1 MVFCTFKC
9 TKTYANCTFEST
21 IYIDV
26 GLFIR
31 ETVFLLILN
40 KCNFWQSNIVFSI
53 NRMEFN
59 PSNQL
64 LKNQDKLFRF
74 SLSLTRNQ
82 SDAEDVY
89 QETLIKIWELKDE
102 WDTWQNFEAYTM
114 RMVRNTF
121 LNFKKKNNNRAFV
134 DIDDIV
140 EIPQQNDID
149 QKNTLIDL
157 RMKFDTL
164 VRRLPE
170 IQRNILHLRE
180 IEELE
185 YKEIGEILDISE
197 SQVKVYLFRGRQY
210 IKNKLNG
217 TR

>member
-1 MVFCTFKC
+1 
-9 TKTYANCTFEST
+9 
-21 IYIDV
+21 
-26 GLFIR
+26 
-31 ETVFLLILN
+31 
-40 KCNFWQSNIVFSI
+40 
-53 NRMEFN
+53 MEFN
-59 PSNQL
+59 FNNQL

-74 SLSLTRNQ
+74 SLSLARNQ
-82 SDAEDVY
+82 NDAEDIY

-102 WDTWQNFEAYTM
+102 WETWQNFEAYTM
-114 RMVRNTF
+114 RMIRNTF
-121 LNFKKKNNNRAFV
+121 LNFKKKSNSRAFV

-157 RMKFDTL
+157 KMKFDML

>member
-1 MVFCTFKC
+1 
-9 TKTYANCTFEST
+9 
-21 IYIDV
+21 
-26 GLFIR
+26 
-31 ETVFLLILN
+31 
-40 KCNFWQSNIVFSI
+40 
-53 NRMEFN
+53 MEFN
-59 PSNQL
+59 FNNQL

-82 SDAEDVY
+82 SDAEDIY

-102 WDTWQNFEAYTM
+102 WETWQNFEAYTM
-114 RMVRNTF
+114 RMIRNTF
-121 LNFKKKNNNRAFV
+121 LNFKKKSSNRAFV

-157 RMKFDTL
+157 KMKFDML